1 MVFEC
6 LKIKRNIIQ
15 GVYEKR
21 GGGRRGCLIKGAF
34 NIKNYALMEALNLG
48 YTLNWENTLL
58 A

>member
-34 NIKNYALMEALNLG
+34 NIKNYALMEALNRG
-48 YTLNWENTLL
+48 YTLKNHKT
-58 A
+58 